1 MRPDPW
7 LGGRERE
14 VLDARERISSLVQR
28 TPIETSRTL
37 SRAAGAEIFLK
48 CENLQKTGSFKVRGA
63 LNRILRLSAGER
75 ARGIVA
81 ASAGNHAQ
89 GVAYAGGIAGVAV
102 TVVMPETAAITKIE
116 AAKSYGA
123 EVVLRGCDYAESFR
137 EAERIAAERGAVLVH
152 AYDDPDVIAGQ
163 GTIGFEITEEIPR
176 LDAIVV
182 PVGGGGLIAGI
193 TIAARSRLPGIR
205 ILGVQPALA
214 STLAPSLD
222 ADQRL
227 QITPALTIA
236 DGLATSGLGKI
247 PWDVLR
253 GAVSRAVTVSEGEI
267 AAAVLLL
274 VERAKMVVEG
284 AAATALAAC
293 LGPLRTELLGKRVA
307 VVLSGGNID
316 VNLLDRIINLGLAE
330 HGRVFRFATILPDR
344 PGAISALASVLASVG
359 ANIKTIRHD
368 RGLVGLGI
376 LETSVTIELETRGPD
391 HVAEITSKLRDAGYR
406 FTSPSLPS
414 ES

>member
-1 MRPDPW
+1 ME
-7 LGGRERE
+7 LVTARE
-14 VLDARERISSLVQR
+14 VLDARQRIGSLVQR

-63 LNRILRLSAGER
+63 LNRILRLSAEER
-75 ARGIVA
+75 ARGVVA

-116 AAKSYGA
+116 ATKGYGA
-123 EVVLRGCDYAESFR
+123 KVLLRGRDYAGAFQ
-137 EAERIAAERGAVLVH
+137 EAERIAAEQGTILVH

-163 GTIGFEITEEIPR
+163 GTVGFEILEEVPA

-182 PVGGGGLIAGI
+182 PVGGGGLVAGI
-193 TIAARSRLPGIR
+193 TVAARSRIPDIR
-205 ILGVQPALA
+205 IIGVQPALA
-214 STLAPSLD
+214 STLLPSLA
-222 ADQRL
+222 ADRRL
-227 QITPALTIA
+227 EISPALTIA
-236 DGLATSGLGKI
+236 DGLATSGLGMLSWGI
-247 PWDVLR
+247 LH
-253 GAVSRAVTVSEGEI
+253 GALSRAVTVSEGEI

-274 VERAKMVVEG
+274 AERAKMIVEG

-293 LGPLRTELLGKRVA
+293 LGPLREDLAGKRVA
-307 VVLSGGNID
+307 LVLSGGNID

-330 HGRVFRFATILPDR
+330 HGRVLRFATILPDR
-344 PGAISALASVLASVG
+344 PGALSALASVLASVG

-376 LETSVTIELETRGPD
+376 LETAVTIEVETRGPD
-391 HVAEITSKLRDAGYR
+391 HVVEVTGKLRDAGYQLGVKDR
-406 FTSPSLPS
+406 LA
-414 ES
+414 